1 MRPQPLKGKFGP
13 RPHRGR
19 RLRREFGYSFLK
31 SSFES
36 STKLI
41 ATTTAEPISP
51 RKNIASATRIAIE
64 TNPMIE
70 ILACLGAAEKAP
82 VWRVL
87 VQECQVLSFE
97 LQSVST
103 EHILHLGPRATHTC
117 RPW

>member
-1 MRPQPLKGKFGP
+1 MPPQPFKGKFGP
-13 RPHRGR
+13 RPHLGQ
-19 RLRREFGYSFLK
+19 RLRRELGHSFLN

-41 ATTTAEPISP
+41 ATTTADPISP
-51 RKNIASATRIAIE
+51 RKNITSATRIAIE
-64 TNPMIE
+64 TNPME
-70 ILACLGAAEKAP
+70 GILACLGGAQKVP
-82 VWRVL
+82 VWGFL

-103 EHILHLGPRATHTC
+103 EHILHLGPRAMHTC